1 MVHGRLW
8 RITTDGIILSD
19 ARREYIQPPF
29 EAVVNDLVGAVAAN
43 IGADAHSIYVTG
55 SIARGLAVPGES
67 DANVFAVLTETS
79 DPELVRQDWI
89 GPAEAAAVERHACIS
104 DAQIEL
110 WPYGY
115 VFGSPDRFSI
125 GGFIV
130 RTHSVCLWGSDL
142 ANELPDYRLGPAIP
156 NDDIVQLQLDL
167 EEASAEIR
175 ADAGPENVRYWCRRI
190 MKNILRAG
198 FGLVMLEEGIFTRDI
213 DLCCEVFGRHH
224 SDHAADMRRTLA
236 YARQPSTNAGEV
248 LTFLDSWGSWMI
260 RQADI
265 WLDRHNPHRDL
276 ALLVDDIAEP
286 EDE

>member
-1 MVHGRLW
+1 MAHGRLW
-8 RITTDGIILSD
+8 RTTTDGIILSD

-29 EAVVNDLVGAVAAN
+29 KAVVNDLVGAVAAN

-89 GPAEAAAVERHACIS
+89 GPAEVAAVERYACIS

-167 EEASAEIR
+167 EEASAEVR
-175 ADAGPENVRYWCRRI
+175 AGAGPENARYWCRRI

-198 FGLVMLEEGIFTRDI
+198 FGLVMLEEGVFTRDI
-213 DLCCEVFGRHH
+213 DLCCEVFSKHYPG
-224 SDHAADMRRTLA
+224 HAADMRRALA
-236 YARQPSTNAGEV
+236 LARQPSTNAGEV

-276 ALLVDDIAEP
+276 ALLVDDLAEP